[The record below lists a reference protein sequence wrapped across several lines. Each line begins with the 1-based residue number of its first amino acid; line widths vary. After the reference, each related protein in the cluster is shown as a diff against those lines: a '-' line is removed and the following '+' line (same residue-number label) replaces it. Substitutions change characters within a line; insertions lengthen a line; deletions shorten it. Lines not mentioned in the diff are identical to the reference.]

1 MLFHTLNKD
10 HGPLLSASWRILLL
24 AFFLAFAVSFT
35 AGIILI
41 TLFGISP
48 EAIYQ
53 LSSKRISHVIPL
65 LETGVKAG
73 IDPGLLIFLWNAL
86 GALATIS
93 FIHTA
98 TLFDPRKISL
108 FPRGVRKMFRGRT
121 RMKIFCFLPGC
132 RPIADESLRRLYV
145 WLMVP
150 LLGMILLGVETG
162 FSVATTTFLFDSV
175 ARAFLSLLPH
185 GIIEIPAF
193 ALAGAVS
200 FSAHLVMR
208 QSIPESGTD
217 EVFARLEAYRNQ
229 LPIMVIGGTVLLGL
243 MAAGLIEARVT
254 GTLMA
259 LLT

>member
-1 MLFHTLNKD
+1 
-10 HGPLLSASWRILLL
+10 
-24 AFFLAFAVSFT
+24 
-35 AGIILI
+35 
-41 TLFGISP
+41 
-48 EAIYQ
+48 
-53 LSSKRISHVIPL
+53 
-65 LETGVKAG
+65 
-73 IDPGLLIFLWNAL
+73 
-86 GALATIS
+86 
-93 FIHTA
+93 
-98 TLFDPRKISL
+98 
-108 FPRGVRKMFRGRT
+108 MFRGRT

-175 ARAFLSLLPH
+175 ALAFLSLLPH

-208 QSIPESGTD
+208 QAIPESGTD

-254 GTLMA
+254 GKLMA